1 MNFPFLLYFLGEA
14 ALMAKKRGMFEV
26 PTTYISSYGQ
36 AGSRLAPI
44 REKASESA

>member
-1 MNFPFLLYFLGEA
+1 MNFPFLLYFSGQA
-14 ALMAKKRGMFEV
+14 ALGKKRGMFEV
-26 PTTYISSYGQ
+26 PTTYISPYGQ